1 MRVSIH
7 LNIDGQ
13 VAAKRTLL
21 HDMLNNDLRQV
32 LAEDSS
38 APQGP
43 FFIEKPCIESCD
55 FMKVVEAFN
64 HHAPLFAQKSKCAV
78 HSKRHPGQGGIM
90 PSFRIKTILAGVLI
104 AAALPATA
112 QDRPGVT
119 FTVGV
124 GLSSSPDY
132 FGAGSNSISPTGALS
147 VQELVLPNGFG
158 IGTTNALPTDPGF
171 GLRGAFRPIS
181 SRKASDNK
189 ELRGLNDI
197 DPSVELGL
205 GIFSIT
211 QHSRVFGEVRRGFG
225 GHDGWVAE
233 AGVDAILRPT
243 PQWVLTAGP
252 RANWGDREFFNT
264 YFGVTPNEAV
274 RSRYSSFRPGDGLV
288 SLGIEVSAR
297 YDFQNRW
304 ALQGTMGWDRLQ
316 GDAARSPIAKQ
327 GDRDQFSARL
337 ILLRSFSLGY

>member
-1 MRVSIH
+1 MHS
-7 LNIDGQ
+7 D
-13 VAAKRTLL
+13 
-21 HDMLNNDLRQV
+21 DLRQD
-32 LAEDSS
+32 LSENRSR
-38 APQGP
+38 PQWP
-43 FFIEKPCIESCD
+43 IRIEKPCIESRD
-55 FMKVVEAFN
+55 FMKLVEAFKD
-64 HHAPLFAQKSKCAV
+64 HAPLFAQKSKSAV
-78 HSKRHPGQGGIM
+78 HSERHPSQGGIM
-90 PSFRIKTILAGVLI
+90 PSFRIKTVLAGVLI

-132 FGAGSNSISPTGALS
+132 PGAGSNSISPTGAFS
-147 VQELVLPNGFG
+147 VQEFVLPNGFG
-158 IGTTNALPTDPGF
+158 IGTANALPTDQGF
-171 GLRGAFRPIS
+171 GLRGAFKLIS

-205 GIFSIT
+205 GLLSIT
-211 QHSRVFGEVRRGFG
+211 QHSRVFGEVRRGVG

-252 RANWGDREFFNT
+252 RANWGDSEFFNT
-264 YFGVTPNEAV
+264 YFGVTRNEAV
-274 RSRYSSFRPGDGLV
+274 RSRYSSFRPDDGLV
-288 SLGIEVSAR
+288 SLGMKVSAR

-316 GDAARSPIAKQ
+316 DDAARSPITKQ

-337 ILLRSFSLGY
+337 ILMRSFSLGY